1 MYLCPP
7 LTLGMSSVGGRKKSL
22 CPRAMLKQDEL
33 AFNKL
38 VDSRRRVTVREDARR
53 KFQYTRH

>member
-1 MYLCPP
+1 MEKGEP
-7 LTLGMSSVGGRKKSL
+7 LAKSYAEVG
-22 CPRAMLKQDEL
+22 EL

-53 KFQYTRH
+53 KFQYRRH

>member
-7 LTLGMSSVGGRKKSL
+7 LTLGMSSVGGRKESL

-38 VDSRRRVTVREDARR
+38 VDSRRVTVREDARR
-53 KFQYTRH
+53 KFQYRRH

>member
-7 LTLGMSSVGGRKKSL
+7 LTIGMSGWRRKESL

-38 VDSRRRVTVREDARR
+38 VDSRRSTVREDARR
-53 KFQYTRH
+53 KFQYRRH